1 MARAILGLDHIMIAV
16 DDLEGARESY
26 RRLGFTTAP
35 VGHHQGKAT
44 SNYCIMF
51 PETYLEI
58 IGILRPELSSGDIAA
73 RLKARGE
80 GLHRMALGTP
90 DADAAK
96 ADLVAAGLNPEGPQD
111 LARPL
116 ASGEMVRFRNLM
128 LPDSDTANLGLFL
141 CGHKTPALMRPPE
154 LQRHANGATA
164 FAGVT
169 AVVESP
175 DGPRAALGHLFGAA
189 AASRAD
195 YGIAVDTGRGIIH
208 LTTAA
213 SFAMLHPGVALPAG
227 LHKPSFVVL
236 WISVESLDK
245 AAAVLS
251 AAGVPSERVAGR
263 LRVAPA
269 HAHGVIVE
277 FQAAK

>member
-16 DDLEGARESY
+16 HDLEKARLSY
-26 RRLGFTTAP
+26 GRLGFTTAP
-35 VGHHQGKAT
+35 IGHHQGKAT

-51 PETYLEI
+51 AETYLEI
-58 IGILRPELSSGDIAA
+58 IGIVRPELSGGDIGA

-96 ADLVAAGLNPEGPQD
+96 ADLVAAGLHPEGPQD

-116 ASGEMVRFRNLM
+116 ESGEMVRFRNLM

-154 LQRHANGATA
+154 LRRHANGAIA

-169 AVVESP
+169 AIVDDLEA
-175 DGPRAALGHLFGAA
+175 PRTALTHLFGAA
-189 AASRAD
+189 SASPAD

-208 LTTAA
+208 LATER
-213 SFAMLHPGVALPAG
+213 SFALLHPGASLSAG

-236 WISVESLDK
+236 WIAVESLEK
-245 AAAVLS
+245 TAAALS
-251 AAGVPSERVAGR
+251 QSGVPSERTARG

-277 FQAAK
+277 FQATA